1 MPLDDETKITIDV
14 VEDTDGTDSNNE
26 EVSSITATSDDK
38 NSVSPSIDPSI
49 DTPYDVPNSDTDI
62 DKPSDK
68 QNDIDIVDSS
78 DDEDADKIIEHDNDE
93 QTLIEQTDETDT
105 ADIDDDN
112 VNAEDDAPVDN
123 AEDITDKI
131 TFEDDDSEND
141 DVTHDAEANDE
152 HDEKNDSATPNVS
165 IIDANDKPIVSLKD
179 DVHAK
184 CENDIKIQSRKK
196 GMPKAV
202 KVALSAC
209 GLIAIVAALITA
221 TLAYAVIE
229 IHPSVHGGETIA
241 SKRENGIDGSGTKVD
256 VSYTVKDAMQASKT
270 DTAQIL
276 AWTDNWYSVAHG
288 ADGKD
293 AATALAAAGKGSKIT
308 LSDGTI
314 IKIDGRYPCKSNGTD
329 AGIDADAID
338 ALYKGKHDW
347 VAIRY
352 DSSNVLVGKLVDD
365 VAKSDEN
372 VNTNENAVDSD
383 TNNTMNADSDS
394 AMTDDTTDN
403 TSADSSTDNTD
414 ETQTQNDDTA
424 NETSYNDNGYYY
436 WY

>member
-1 MPLDDETKITIDV
+1 MPLDDETKITIDT
-14 VEDTDGTDSNNE
+14 VEDADGTDSNNE

-49 DTPYDVPNSDTDI
+49 DTPDDESNSDTDI

-78 DDEDADKIIEHDNDE
+78 DDEDTDRIVEHDNDE
-93 QTLIEQTDETDT
+93 QTLIEQTDETNT
-105 ADIDDDN
+105 VDIDDDN
-112 VNAEDDAPVDN
+112 ANAADDAPVDN
-123 AEDITDKI
+123 AEDTTDKI
-131 TFEDDDSEND
+131 TFDDDDSEND
-141 DVTHDAEANDE
+141 DVTHDSETNDE
-152 HDEKNDSATPNVS
+152 HDGKNDSATPNVP
-165 IIDANDKPIVSLKD
+165 IIDANDKQIVSLKD

-184 CENDIKIQSRKK
+184 CENDIKIQSCKK

-221 TLAYAVIE
+221 TIAYAVIE

-241 SKRENGIDGSGTKVD
+241 SKRENGIDGSGTKID

-270 DTAQIL
+270 DAAQIL
-276 AWTDNWYSVAHG
+276 AWTDNWYSVVHG

-293 AATALAAAGKGSKIT
+293 AATALASAGKGSKIT
-308 LSDGTI
+308 LSDGTVI
-314 IKIDGRYPCKSNGTD
+314 NVDGRYPCKSNGTD
-329 AGIDADAID
+329 AGIDTDAID
-338 ALYKGKHDW
+338 TLYKGKHDW

-352 DSSNVLVGKLVDD
+352 DSSDVLVGKRVDD
-365 VAKSDEN
+365 GAKSDEN
-372 VNTNENAVDSD
+372 VNTNENAVERD
-383 TNNTMNADSDS
+383 TNNSTDTDSDS
-394 AMTDDTTDN
+394 ATTDDTST
-403 TSADSSTDNTD
+403 DSSTDSTD